1 MLSNDVVQWCCPQ
14 EFMGIFTDGN
24 CFYFTLLHF
33 TPLYSTQ
40 TTPNGTQLKR
50 GAGGSLLKP
59 MFKSKGTIVL
69 PLKQRKTKTT
79 SKTTSK
85 TTTKKKKK
93 QPLLRF
99 RLEEVAR
106 PSAVV
111 LEEIAVL
118 LVNG

>member
-1 MLSNDVVQWCCPQ
+1 MMLSNGVVLKSSWVHSL
-14 EFMGIFTDGN
+14 MATVFTSL
-24 CFYFTLLHF
+24 YFTLLHF

-79 SKTTSK
+79 TKITK

>member
-1 MLSNDVVQWCCPQ
+1 
-14 EFMGIFTDGN
+14 
-24 CFYFTLLHF
+24 
-33 TPLYSTQ
+33 
-40 TTPNGTQLKR
+40 
-50 GAGGSLLKP
+50 

-79 SKTTSK
+79 SKTTSKTTTK

>member
-1 MLSNDVVQWCCPQ
+1 
-14 EFMGIFTDGN
+14 
-24 CFYFTLLHF
+24 
-33 TPLYSTQ
+33 
-40 TTPNGTQLKR
+40 
-50 GAGGSLLKP
+50 LKP

-79 SKTTSK
+79 TKTTSK